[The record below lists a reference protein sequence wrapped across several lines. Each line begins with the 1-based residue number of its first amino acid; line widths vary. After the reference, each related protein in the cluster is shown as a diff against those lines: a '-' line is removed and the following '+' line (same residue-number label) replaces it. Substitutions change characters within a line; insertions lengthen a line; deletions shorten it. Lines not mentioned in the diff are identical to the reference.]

1 MKKEQ
6 FEFLEKLI
14 DAPSPSGY
22 EGPAAKV
29 YRDYVK
35 KYSDLVTTD
44 VMGSVIAVKNPDGKP
59 KIMLAGHIDEIG
71 LIIHYIDDKGFLYF
85 HEIGGI
91 DPGVLPGC
99 RVSIYTE
106 KGPIVGVI
114 GRTAIH
120 LIEREDRG
128 KALKLSDLWIDI
140 GVKDKKEAQKLIRIG
155 DPATVSYHLEKL
167 QGDLVVSRAFDDKAG
182 VFVIAEVLR
191 LLQGKQIKAAVY
203 ATATTQE
210 ELGHRGART
219 SAFSI
224 DAEVGIAIDVTHGND
239 FPTSSKTK
247 NGEID
252 LGKGP
257 VITRGANITPRVE
270 MMLSETGKK
279 QKIPIQLEA
288 HGCSTGTDANIMQ
301 MTKSGMATGLVSI
314 PLRYMHTPSEVMSM
328 SDLENAAKLIAAFIE
343 ELEPETDWTP

>member
-1 MKKEQ
+1 MEKEQ
-6 FEFLEKLI
+6 FSFLESLI

-29 YRDYVK
+29 FRDYVK
-35 KYSDLVTTD
+35 DYSDSITTD
-44 VMGSVIAVKNPDGKP
+44 VMGSVIAVRNPTGSP

-71 LIIHYIDDKGFLYF
+71 LIVHYIDDNGFLYF
-85 HEIGGI
+85 QEIGGI

-99 RVSIYTE
+99 RVNIHTE
-106 KGPIVGVI
+106 QGPVIGVV
-114 GRTAIH
+114 GRTAVH
-120 LIEREDRG
+120 LIERADRG

-140 GVKDKKEAQKLIRIG
+140 GVKNKKDALKLVQVG
-155 DPATVSYHLEKL
+155 DAATVSYKLEKL

-191 LLQGKQIKAAVY
+191 LLKGKEISAAVY

-210 ELGHRGART
+210 ELGLRGART

-224 DAEVGIAIDVTHGND
+224 DAEVGIAVDVTHGND

-247 NGEID
+247 HGEVD

-257 VITRGANITPRVE
+257 VMTRGANVTPRVE
-270 MMLSETGKK
+270 RMLAEVAKK
-279 QKIPIQLEA
+279 QNIPLQVEA
-288 HGCSTGTDANIMQ
+288 QGGGTGTDANIMQ

-314 PLRYMHTPSEVMSM
+314 PLRYMHTPSEVISTD
-328 SDLENAAKLIAAFIE
+328 DLENAAKLIAAFIE
-343 ELEPETDWTP
+343 QLAPGTDWTP

>member
-1 MKKEQ
+1 MEKEQ
-6 FEFLEKLI
+6 FSFLERLI

-29 YRDYVK
+29 YREYVK
-35 KYSDLVTTD
+35 DYSDSITTD
-44 VMGSVIAVKNPDGKP
+44 VMGSVIAVRNPKGSP
-59 KIMLAGHIDEIG
+59 KVMLAGHIDEIG

-85 HEIGGI
+85 QEIGGI

-106 KGPIVGVI
+106 KGPVIGVV
-114 GRTAIH
+114 GRTAVH

-140 GVKDKKEAQKLIRIG
+140 GVKDKKEALKLVQVG
-155 DPATVSYHLEKL
+155 DAATVSYNLEKL

-191 LLQGKQIKAAVY
+191 LLKGKDISAAVY

-210 ELGHRGART
+210 ELGLRGART
-219 SAFSI
+219 SAFAI
-224 DAEVGIAIDVTHGND
+224 DAEIGIAVDVTHGND

-247 NGEID
+247 HGEVD

-257 VITRGANITPRVE
+257 VMTRGANVTPRVE
-270 MMLSETGKK
+270 RMLAEVAKK
-279 QKIPIQLEA
+279 QNIPLQVEA
-288 HGCSTGTDANIMQ
+288 QGGGTGTDANIMQ
-301 MTKSGMATGLVSI
+301 MTKSGMATGLVSV
-314 PLRYMHTPSEVMSM
+314 PLRYMHTPSEIIST

-343 ELEPETDWTP
+343 QLSPDTDWTP

>member
-29 YRDYVK
+29 FRTYVK
-35 KYSDLVTTD
+35 DYSDEITTD
-44 VMGSVIAVKNPDGKP
+44 VMGSVIAVRNPSGSP

-71 LIIHYIDDKGFLYF
+71 MIIHYIDDKGFLYF
-85 HEIGGI
+85 QEIGGI
-91 DPGVLPGC
+91 DPGVLPGS
-99 RVSIYTE
+99 RVSIYND
-106 KGPIVGVI
+106 KGPITGVI
-114 GRTAIH
+114 GRTAVH

-140 GVKDKKEAQKLIRIG
+140 GAKSKADALKLVQVG
-155 DPATVSYHLEKL
+155 DAATVSYQMQKL
-167 QGDLVVSRAFDDKAG
+167 QDNLVVSRAFDDKAG

-191 LLQGKQIKAAVY
+191 LLKDKKISVAVY

-210 ELGHRGART
+210 ELGLRGART
-219 SAFSI
+219 SAFTI
-224 DAEVGIAIDVTHGND
+224 DAEVGIAVDVTHGND

-247 NGEID
+247 HGEVD

-257 VITRGANITPRVE
+257 VMTRGANVTPMVE
-270 MMLSETGKK
+270 KLLAAAAKK
-279 QKIPIQLEA
+279 HDIPLQVEA
-288 HGCSTGTDANIMQ
+288 QGGGTGTDANIMQ

-314 PLRYMHTPSEVMSM
+314 PLRYMHTPSEVISLD
-328 SDLENAAKLIAAFIE
+328 DLENAAKLIAAFIE
-343 ELEPETDWTP
+343 DLEPETNWTP

>member
-6 FEFLEKLI
+6 SDFLENLI
-14 DAPSPSGY
+14 NAPSPSGY

-29 YRDYVK
+29 FRNYVK
-35 KYSDLVTTD
+35 DYADKITTD
-44 VMGSVIAVKNPDGKP
+44 VMGSVIAVKNPTGSP

-71 LIIHYIDDKGFLYF
+71 MIIHYIDDNGFLYF
-85 HEIGGI
+85 QEIGGI
-91 DPGVLPGC
+91 DPGVLPGS

-106 KGPIVGVI
+106 KGPITGVI
-114 GRTAIH
+114 GRTAVH
-120 LIEREDRG
+120 LIEKEERG

-140 GVKDKKEAQKLIRIG
+140 GAKNKKDALKLVQVG
-155 DPATVSYHLEKL
+155 DAATVSYQMQKL
-167 QGDLVVSRAFDDKAG
+167 QDNLVVSRAFDDKAG

-191 LLQGKQIKAAVY
+191 LLKGKKIGAAVY

-210 ELGHRGART
+210 ELGLRGARI

-247 NGEID
+247 HGEVD

-257 VITRGANITPRVE
+257 VLTRGANVTPAVE
-270 MMLSETGKK
+270 KMLISTAKK
-279 QKIPIQLEA
+279 HNIPLQIEA
-288 HGCSTGTDANIMQ
+288 NGGGTGTDANIMQ
-301 MTKSGMATGLVSI
+301 MTKSGMATGLISI
-314 PLRYMHTPSEVMSM
+314 PLRYMHTPSEVISTE
-328 SDLENAAKLIAAFIE
+328 DLENAARLIARFIE
-343 ELEPETDWTP
+343 ELESGTNWTP